1 MIKSIP
7 YLGIALGIGSLAGG
21 CSVYPVSQEASGD
34 NTFNIVAKVRCEVRD
49 ALRGIV
55 ITEAEKYLSDRVYG
69 SESGLELAARLK
81 ANPQDFSRL
90 RTELFTPSLRK
101 AIAYYQNSTINYD
114 FTLQGTESNVQGVQG
129 GLIRT
134 LPRDVAVV
142 GFGLEGDRT
151 RDVKRNFE
159 ISDHAITLAQKPDED
174 YCRMVRD
181 VAFIYPM
188 GGQKNIRDLIE
199 NFIFLNLDGEL
210 EGSTKEPN
218 IRRMGDTIL
227 FRTRLTGNL
236 APGFTFTPPGGALG
250 LSGLSFRNTNFRED
264 YHQVIVTITTSAVGA
279 GKGLSGRG
287 LSGKAPPSDQ
297 RREQDG
303 TNSIAVIRAKNLQD
317 AVIQLGD
324 GISRLSR

>member
-1 MIKSIP
+1 MITTIRHF
-7 YLGIALGIGSLAGG
+7 GVVLGIGALTGA
-21 CSVYPVSQEASGD
+21 CSVYPLSQETGGD

-49 ALRGIV
+49 ALRDIV
-55 ITEAEKYLSDRVYG
+55 ITEAEKYVTERAYG
-69 SESGLELAARLK
+69 TESGLAFAARLR
-81 ANPQDFSRL
+81 AQPSDFSRL
-90 RTELFTPSLRK
+90 KTALFSPDLRT

-114 FTLQGTESNVQGVQG
+114 FTLQGTESNIQGVQG

-134 LPRDVAVV
+134 LPRNVAVV

-174 YCRMVRD
+174 YCRTVRD
-181 VAFIYPM
+181 VEFIYPM

-199 NFIFLNLDGEL
+199 NFIFLNLDGGL

-227 FRTRLTGNL
+227 FRTRVTGNL
-236 APGFTFTPPGGALG
+236 APGFTFTPIGSALG
-250 LSGLSFRNTNFRED
+250 LSGLSFRNTNYRED
-264 YHQVIVTITTSAVGA
+264 YHQVIITITTSAVGA
-279 GKGLSGRG
+279 PNGGGLSA
-287 LSGKAPPSDQ
+287 KAPPPAQ
-297 RREQDG
+297 RREADG
-303 TNSIAVIRAKNLQD
+303 ANSIRVIREKNLQD

-324 GISRLSR
+324 GLSRLSR

>member
-1 MIKSIP
+1 MITTVRHFG
-7 YLGIALGIGSLAGG
+7 LALGISALTGA
-21 CSVYPVSQEASGD
+21 CSAYPLPQETSGD

-55 ITEAEKYLSDRVYG
+55 ITEAAKYLTERAYG
-69 SESGLELAARLK
+69 TESGLELAARLRERP
-81 ANPQDFSRL
+81 ADFSRL
-90 RTELFTPSLRK
+90 RTELFTPSLRN

-114 FTLQGTESNVQGVQG
+114 FTLQGIESNVQGFQG
-129 GLIRT
+129 GLIRS
-134 LPRDVAVV
+134 LPREVAVI

-159 ISDHAITLAQKPDED
+159 ISDHAITLARKTDED
-174 YCRMVRD
+174 YCLTVRN
-181 VAFIYPM
+181 IELIHPM
-188 GGQKNIRDLIE
+188 GGQKNIRDLVE

-227 FRTRLTGNL
+227 FRTRLTGNV
-236 APGFTFTPPGGALG
+236 APGFTFTPLGSALG

-264 YHQVIVTITTSAVGA
+264 YHQVIITITTSEVGPF
-279 GKGLSGRG
+279 KGGSLSA
-287 LSGKAPPSDQ
+287 KAPPTDQ
-297 RREQDG
+297 RRERDG
-303 TNSIAVIRAKNLQD
+303 AASIKAIREKNLQD

-324 GISRLSR
+324 GFSRLSR